1 MQTVAI
7 RLRARDLSA
16 EMAAMRKWL
25 DEHRCEP
32 ANFTFRRF
40 GDIISI
46 YTVFDKDADSE
57 AFKARFAGQTQRQE
71 PDTVTEDLKRLLFA
85 DTR

>member
-1 MQTVAI
+1 MQTIAI
-7 RLRARDLSA
+7 RVRARDLSA

-46 YTVFDKDADSE
+46 YTVFDKDADGGLSKRVS
-57 AFKARFAGQTQRQE
+57 AVRHNDRNRI
-71 PDTVTEDLKRLLFA
+71 PSLKI
-85 DTR
+85 